1 MKSEL
6 TYLQEFSLPWLQ
18 LSSLQTKE
26 PQELGGQSI
35 AFAAHVALIVY
46 APLSC
51 WENWASL
58 QVLNEPVE
66 VQSAYVIEL
75 IEQVGECN

>member
-51 WENWASL
+51 
-58 QVLNEPVE
+58 
-66 VQSAYVIEL
+66 
-75 IEQVGECN
+75 